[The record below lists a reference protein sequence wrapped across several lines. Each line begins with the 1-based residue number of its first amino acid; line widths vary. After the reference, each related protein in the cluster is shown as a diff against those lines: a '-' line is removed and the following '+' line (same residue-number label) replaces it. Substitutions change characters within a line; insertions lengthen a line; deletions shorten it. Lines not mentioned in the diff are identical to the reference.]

1 MCGGAC
7 GTYESVILRGV
18 VPHVLRHEARAGV
31 RAGDGT
37 FCSEEPTQ
45 LSVSVAESTPCK
57 KRGVPLVTLGPLG
70 PCRRYLGA
78 VQTGEAGTPQTNV
91 VAPSTHLSSGP
102 GCCI

>member
-7 GTYESVILRGV
+7 GTYESVILHGV

-57 KRGVPLVTLGPLG
+57 KRITLDPLG
-70 PCRRYLGA
+70 PCRRGLEA

-91 VAPSTHLSSGP
+91 VAPSAHLSSGP
-102 GCCI
+102 GWCI